1 MGVSTTHCVG
11 SRGSAEIWLIA
22 KTGQSLIASPAFQNL
37 PEASTSSSTDAMDVD
52 APVTE
57 ETSATRPAA
66 VSRKYVA
73 PVDPASGDLIPEGVV
88 YLRLLL
94 LLANIDAG
102 KIEQVSHN

>member
-1 MGVSTTHCVG
+1 
-11 SRGSAEIWLIA
+11 
-22 KTGQSLIASPAFQNL
+22 
-37 PEASTSSSTDAMDVD
+37 MDVD

-57 ETSATRPAA
+57 ETSATKPAA

-102 KIEQVSHN
+102 KIEQVSYN

>member
-22 KTGQSLIASPAFQNL
+22 KTGQSLIASSAFQDL
-37 PEASTSSSTDAMDVD
+37 PEAPASSSTDAMDVD
-52 APVTE
+52 APVAE
-57 ETSATRPAA
+57 ETSATKPTT
-66 VSRKYVA
+66 VSRRYVA

-102 KIEQVSHN
+102 KIEPVSYN